1 METQSCEQR
10 TAAAAEIARC
20 SKAVLEHVLEH
31 VPEHDLTNAVGRASP
46 VWHHTIR
53 EQRRCGISAWR
64 RVVQALRVQQLHL
77 TAARTLLRPSARG
90 LGTRMGDSSRLLIIM
105 SVAAPVDSTDDC
117 HRNDTLIAEKGPAL
131 PHPSCYP

>member
-10 TAAAAEIARC
+10 TAAAAKIARC
-20 SKAVLEHVLEH
+20 SRAVPEH

-90 LGTRMGDSSRLLIIM
+90 LGTRMGDSSRLLIIIM

-117 HRNDTLIAEKGPAL
+117 HRNDTLIAEKYPAL
-131 PHPSCYP
+131 PLPTCYP

>member
-1 METQSCEQR
+1 MFQSCSR
-10 TAAAAEIARC
+10 
-20 SKAVLEHVLEH
+20 AVPEH
-31 VPEHDLTNAVGRASP
+31 VPEHDRTNAVGRASP

-53 EQRRCGISAWR
+53 ERRQCGISAWR

-77 TAARTLLRPSARG
+77 TAARTSLRPSARR

-117 HRNDTLIAEKGPAL
+117 HRNDTLIAEKCPAL
-131 PHPSCYP
+131 PHPS